1 MAIKITEKLC
11 TINYSV
17 ILKNSANCLLNT
29 TTPHVLKK
37 KHSNTPMYPHKKKK
51 KNYNTIWF
59 NFFCHHFVN
68 FVSSNI
74 STQLSNTK
82 KINLSNN
89 IRQ

>member
-37 KHSNTPMYPHKKKK
+37 KTLQHSNVSTQKKKK
-51 KNYNTIWF
+51 KKTTTPYGLI
-59 NFFCHHFVN
+59 FFCHHFFK

-82 KINLSNN
+82 KKKFE
-89 IRQ
+89 